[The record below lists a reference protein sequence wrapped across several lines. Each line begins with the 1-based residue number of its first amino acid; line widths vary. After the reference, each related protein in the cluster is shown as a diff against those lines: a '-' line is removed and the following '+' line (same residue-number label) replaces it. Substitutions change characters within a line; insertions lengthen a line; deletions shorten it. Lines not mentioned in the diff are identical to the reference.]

1 MMKELKKALDE
12 IKDRKK
18 ILELKE
24 IISKLRNKKLQLIRN
39 ENNS

>member
-1 MMKELKKALDE
+1 MKELKKALDE

-24 IISKLRNKKLQLIRN
+24 IISKLRNKKL
-39 ENNS
+39 